1 MNNMIGLIYGVA
13 HVLPEDPWCLVDDDQ
28 PLDSIS
34 SPIISYVRWQA
45 LRETSEGDELSCG
58 VRLGPDDDPETVAP
72 WLDTLP
78 LIALEFPSFRDGRAY
93 TQANLLRTRYG
104 YKGDLRATGDVLRD
118 QLGLMRHCGFSS
130 FAVREDKSVTEALK
144 GLFGFDMIYAR
155 SATSPEPLFR
165 RRGLKS

>member
-1 MNNMIGLIYGVA
+1 MNNTIGLINGVA

-34 SPIISYVRWQA
+34 SPIISFARWQS
-45 LRETSEGDELSCG
+45 LREKGDLDQLSCG
-58 VRLGPDDDPETVAP
+58 VLLGPDDDPETVAP
-72 WLDTLP
+72 GLDTLP

-130 FAVREDKSVTEALK
+130 FAVREDKSVLEALK

-155 SATSPEPLFR
+155 SVTNPEPLFR
-165 RRGLKS
+165 RRSAK

>member
-1 MNNMIGLIYGVA
+1 MNNTIGLKNGVA
-13 HVLPEDPWCLVDDDQ
+13 VVLQEDPWCLVDDDQ
-28 PLDSIS
+28 PLDGIS
-34 SPIISYVRWQA
+34 SPIISFARWQA
-45 LRETSEGDELSCG
+45 LRETGEEGQLSYG
-58 VRLGPDDDPETVAP
+58 VLLGPDDDPEAIAP

-130 FAVREDKSVTEALK
+130 FAVREDRSVSEALK

-155 SATSPEPLFR
+155 SVTNPEPLFR
-165 RRGLKS
+165 RRSAKS